1 MAFTVGAPVRLV
13 VRAAKHVNPK
23 ATKHHTKT
31 RPKKVRPRSTVA
43 HAQPI
48 LSKWALNPETRGA
61 ERGKRAGSP
70 VTSGSRAFRPSIAR
84 PRRGDVIRVASRRF
98 RPRPG
103 PTVPEKTPRIKSLTF
118 SAPFHH
124 AQNSQH
130 TPSDRNRKKVE
141 YPALKPEEIPP
152 LMTVISK

>member
-48 LSKWALNPETRGA
+48 LSKWALNPETRGVKG
-61 ERGKRAGSP
+61 ES
-70 VTSGSRAFRPSIAR
+70 AR
-84 PRRGDVIRVASRRF
+84 DHR
-98 RPRPG
+98 
-103 PTVPEKTPRIKSLTF
+103 
-118 SAPFHH
+118 
-124 AQNSQH
+124 
-130 TPSDRNRKKVE
+130 
-141 YPALKPEEIPP
+141 
-152 LMTVISK
+152 

>member
-48 LSKWALNPETRGA
+48 LSKWALNPETRGVKG
-61 ERGKRAGSP
+61 ES
-70 VTSGSRAFRPSIAR
+70 AR
-84 PRRGDVIRVASRRF
+84 DHRKPPDLAPFAPRSLARVAE
-98 RPRPG
+98 
-103 PTVPEKTPRIKSLTF
+103 T
-118 SAPFHH
+118 
-124 AQNSQH
+124 
-130 TPSDRNRKKVE
+130 
-141 YPALKPEEIPP
+141 
-152 LMTVISK
+152 